1 MKADIEAINI
11 SSLTDFQ
18 PSKNSSRPFRLRS
31 CRFDKQMTKK
41 FRVGILGAT
50 GMVGQRFIQLLENHP
65 QFEITAL
72 AASDRSQ
79 GRSFQNACTWRLA
92 GEMPA
97 FVKSMTVAAP
107 QPPLDC
113 ELIFSSLPG
122 DIARETEG
130 AFARAGFPVISNSSA
145 FRMDIDVPL
154 LIPEINHEHLAL
166 IDVQLKNRA
175 GQQGYPRGYIVTNP
189 NCSTIM
195 LALALAPL
203 QKKFGVRSVVAT
215 TMQALSGAG
224 YPGVASL
231 AISDNVLPFIEG
243 EEEKIEQETLKI
255 LGKFKGTGIEAA
267 PLAVSAQC
275 HRVNV
280 SDGHLAAV
288 RVKLLRSAPI
298 DEVREALASFTALP
312 QELRLH
318 SAPVQ
323 PIIVREELDRPQP
336 RLDRDAGGGMSVTV
350 GRLQPDN
357 VLDYRFVAL
366 SHNTIRG
373 AAGAAILNA
382 ELLIATG
389 NLI

>member
-1 MKADIEAINI
+1 
-11 SSLTDFQ
+11 
-18 PSKNSSRPFRLRS
+18 
-31 CRFDKQMTKK
+31 MTKK

-65 QFEITAL
+65 QFEISAL

-79 GRSFQNACTWRLA
+79 GKSFQDACVWRLA

-97 FVKSMTVAAP
+97 FVKSMTVASP

-113 ELIFSSLPG
+113 DLIFSSLPG
-122 DIARETEG
+122 DIARESEG

-145 FRMDIDVPL
+145 FRMDSDVPL
-154 LIPEINHEHLAL
+154 LIPEVNHEHLAL
-166 IDVQLKNRA
+166 LDVQRKNNA
-175 GQQGYPRGYIVTNP
+175 GQQGYIVTNP

-203 QKKFGVRSVVAT
+203 HAKFGVGSVVAT

-231 AISDNVLPFIEG
+231 AISDNVLPFIES

-255 LGKFKGTGIEAA
+255 LGSFNGAEIQDA
-267 PLAVSAQC
+267 PMAVSAQC

-280 SDGHLAAV
+280 SDGHLAAM
-288 RVKLLRSAPI
+288 RVKLLRPATI
-298 DEVREALASFTALP
+298 DEVSKAFASFSALP
-312 QELRLH
+312 QELQLY
-318 SAPVQ
+318 SAPER
-323 PIIVREELDRPQP
+323 PIIVREEVDRPQP
-336 RLDRDAGGGMSVTV
+336 RLDRDAGNGMSVTV

-389 NLI
+389 NLK